1 MPSPAYISVV
11 PGAGAMS
18 IALIDPDDER
28 RKEVAGALAEFLGTV
43 VHEHDCFPASLDDLP
58 KMLDQHYDVILVG
71 LDSDPEY
78 ACDVVENL
86 CAPPPAL

>member
-1 MPSPAYISVV
+1 
-11 PGAGAMS
+11 
-18 IALIDPDDER
+18 
-28 RKEVAGALAEFLGTV
+28 
-43 VHEHDCFPASLDDLP
+43 
-58 KMLDQHYDVILVG
+58 MLDQHYDVILVG